1 MITVVYQLIVAL
13 AIVIIIWEMFEQK
26 DIKMQ
31 VNAAIV
37 LIPLILRMLMVG

>member
-37 LIPLILRMLMVG
+37 LVPLILRMLMVG